1 MKYIKLISIN
11 SFIFF
16 LLIIIFEL
24 IFGNWFKENNFGYSA
39 RELRNIEI
47 PMSVKYGGKNYN
59 YTFKR
64 NNFGFIG
71 EDIDPEKIKIL
82 FLGGSTGEQMYIPG
96 KFSIVGQLNKKLNI
110 EKKDLKIINA
120 SKGGKSTRGYVND
133 FVKWF
138 PKVEKLKPEIVIFY
152 TGLNDSTL
160 KLPHHFDE
168 LDRKVF
174 FEKLEDFFK
183 NNSIIYK
190 FKKKIENKYFNPLRV
205 YYGLEKENLYLDYKF
220 IDYNNAVKKFKKFE
234 KNDENFEVI
243 KNFEANLN
251 NLKKII
257 IKNKIKPIFITQIR
271 FDGISD
277 YNLFLVNERLKKFAE
292 RNNFE
297 IIKLDEIIDGMKKND
312 FYDEVHTTISGSV
325 KISNYIYPKLKRII
339 FNHF

>member
-110 EKKDLKIINA
+110 EKQDLKIINA

-234 KNDENFEVI
+234 KNDENYEVI

-297 IIKLDEIIDGMKKND
+297 IIKLDEIINGMKKND

>member
-39 RELRNIEI
+39 RGLRNIEI

-110 EKKDLKIINA
+110 EKQDLKIINA

>member
-110 EKKDLKIINA
+110 EKQDLKIINA

-312 FYDEVHTTISGSV
+312 FYDEVHTSISGSV

>member
-110 EKKDLKIINA
+110 EKQDLKIINA

-190 FKKKIENKYFNPLRV
+190 FKKKIENKYFNPLRM

-297 IIKLDEIIDGMKKND
+297 IIKLDEIINGMKKND

>member
-110 EKKDLKIINA
+110 EKQDLKIINA

-205 YYGLEKENLYLDYKF
+205 YYGLEK
-220 IDYNNAVKKFKKFE
+220 
-234 KNDENFEVI
+234 
-243 KNFEANLN
+243 
-251 NLKKII
+251 
-257 IKNKIKPIFITQIR
+257 
-271 FDGISD
+271 
-277 YNLFLVNERLKKFAE
+277 
-292 RNNFE
+292 
-297 IIKLDEIIDGMKKND
+297 
-312 FYDEVHTTISGSV
+312 
-325 KISNYIYPKLKRII
+325 
-339 FNHF
+339 